1 MRRSYLMKF
10 LLTILALHV
19 SSAVAFDVEDCPGN
33 CHCTMD
39 GLLMMVD
46 CSGLELTDLPDF
58 PDNQVRFING
68 LHNESQ

>member
-1 MRRSYLMKF
+1 MNF

-19 SSAVAFDVEDCPGN
+19 SIAFDVEDCPGN

-46 CSGLELTDLPDF
+46 CSGLGLTDLPDF
-58 PDNQVRFING
+58 PDNQVTIIRS
-68 LHNESQ
+68 LHYES